1 MIDFD
6 SVGSLVVD
14 LDGTLAASK
23 QEIQAD
29 MAQTLAQLAKE
40 FYIVILSGG
49 DWPQFERQVLP
60 PLSRCHGLDAT
71 GFFFMPTSGAKLY
84 HSFNRT
90 FTLDEWSN
98 ANGDKYFFSSEE
110 KEKVIKAF
118 EKAVEFWEFKPSGQ
132 IFGPQVEFRDAQITF
147 SALGQK
153 APIAEKE
160 KFDPDFSK
168 RKFLKAELDKVL
180 DPKEFCVK
188 MGGSTSID
196 ITKTGIDKEFA
207 IRQLVDCMGWRE
219 EKILFIGDSL
229 FEGGNDWPVT
239 KTKCQWHKI
248 NSPEETRAFLEENL
262 VRSCE

>member
-6 SVGSLVVD
+6 SVGSLVFD

-23 QEIQAD
+23 QEVSSE
-29 MAQTLAQLAKE
+29 MASVLAKLVKE
-40 FYIVILSGG
+40 FYVVILSGG
-49 DWPQFERQVLP
+49 DWPQFEKQVLP
-60 PLSRCHGLDAT
+60 PLSKIPGLDAT
-71 GFFFMPTSGAKLY
+71 AFFFMPTSGAKLY
-84 HSFNRT
+84 HSFNRI

-98 ANGDKYFFSSEE
+98 ANGEKYFFSAEE
-110 KEKVIKAF
+110 REKVTAAF
-118 EKAVEFWEFKPSGQ
+118 EKAVDGWESKPTTQ
-132 IFGPQVEFRDAQITF
+132 IFGPQIEFRDAQITF

-168 RKFLKAELDKVL
+168 RKTLKAELDKFL
-180 DPKEFCVK
+180 DPNEFCVK

-207 IRQLVDCMGWRE
+207 IRQLVDDMGWRE

-239 KTKCQWHKI
+239 KTKCQWHKV
-248 NSPEETRAFLEENL
+248 NGPDETIKFLEENL